1 VRVSL
6 FLLLALLFVY
16 KIWNTLCEDLSI
28 LETTIIGKVVSEAF
42 NWTLQCFV
50 NGRKALLPELL
61 ELHSLLQIE
70 VDGSYCEKINCDVV
84 VEAFM

>member
-1 VRVSL
+1 
-6 FLLLALLFVY
+6 
-16 KIWNTLCEDLSI
+16 
-28 LETTIIGKVVSEAF
+28 VVSEAF

>member
-1 VRVSL
+1 M
-6 FLLLALLFVY
+6 
-16 KIWNTLCEDLSI
+16 
-28 LETTIIGKVVSEAF
+28 
-42 NWTLQCFV
+42 

-61 ELHSLLQIE
+61 ELHALLQIE